1 MDRTGTTVLRNGSA
15 EKLGQPF
22 SKDELNAI
30 LKFGAEDLFKE
41 EDEKVLYCTIQS
53 GRAVDPDLHG
63 SAFIF
68 PPGSGS
74 AFNMRIR
81 IQWVNLSTKNR
92 KIGKKIAHN
101 CNCIRAQAPLF
112 LIFEH
117 SLMFFTTYEN
127 FMIFSFKF
135 G

>member
-1 MDRTGTTVLRNGSA
+1 MDTTGTTVLRNGSA

-41 EDEKVLYCTIQS
+41 DDEKVLYNTIRQ
-53 GRAVDPDLHG
+53 GC
-63 SAFIF
+63 
-68 PPGSGS
+68 GSGS

-101 CNCIRAQAPLF
+101 CNCIRAEAPLF